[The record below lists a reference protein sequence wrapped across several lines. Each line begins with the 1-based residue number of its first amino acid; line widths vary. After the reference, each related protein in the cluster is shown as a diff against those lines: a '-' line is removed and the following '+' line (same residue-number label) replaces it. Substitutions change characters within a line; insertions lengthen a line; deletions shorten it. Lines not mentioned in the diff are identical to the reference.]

1 MTPTSPGSARCTGHD
16 SRRTARCSKA
26 PQHVISP
33 PPNNNLTIDCGTTF
47 FGSVEGLLICVVV
60 CRSNRAVRRYQ
71 TRPWR
76 CRRGFRRHCRPPR
89 AVLHTGTDFKPHSS
103 RSTRRIRERARSS
116 PVNSGD
122 LPVVIQQHDD
132 HPLHPTMGDRP
143 MVEFNDD
150 IDDAV
155 RREAQQY
162 DLRTAIPRV

>member
-1 MTPTSPGSARCTGHD
+1 
-16 SRRTARCSKA
+16 
-26 PQHVISP
+26 
-33 PPNNNLTIDCGTTF
+33 
-47 FGSVEGLLICVVV
+47 
-60 CRSNRAVRRYQ
+60 
-71 TRPWR
+71 
-76 CRRGFRRHCRPPR
+76 
-89 AVLHTGTDFKPHSS
+89 
-103 RSTRRIRERARSS
+103 
-116 PVNSGD
+116 VNSGD